1 MKKVQVLQLG
11 ARDYSKLMPVSERA
25 EWHYE
30 PDFSK
35 LPEKR
40 FDIFDLAILDRE
52 ITEAEL
58 NDLLRFLKAYTLFVT
73 EAVPVDRDSPT
84 WRLMVRRKG
93 KQISPEELRTLLE
106 EDLSDYFLESYGAN
120 FKPYNLSVAQRFQ
133 GKVAWR
139 GFEGVDLTGDFG
151 DKMTQAAFWRYN
163 IMIEENQNIEFWLE
177 YAKDGTV
184 EISLE
189 VMVLH
194 FLYDSV
200 PESQKTW
207 TFSEKEL
214 EDVVYIEN
222 KSSGRGGMIFAS
234 LKAKGQGKL
243 TVTTLHNRLSRRGK
257 GAFLPGGGRSVTS
270 DREEVFYF
278 FDPGNLKPPLNV
290 YFSGYKTAEGFEG
303 YHMLR
308 SFAHPFL
315 LISESRLEGGAF
327 YIGSDE
333 YEEKVEQII
342 RNCMKE
348 LGFQGSDVI
357 LSGISGGTYGAL
369 YYGCRIHPH
378 TILLGKPLASMGD
391 IAKNERLNRPG
402 GFPTSLD
409 MLHKFCGNLS
419 PEAVCRLNSRF
430 WDAFDRTEW
439 DGTQFA
445 VAYMIE
451 DDYDS
456 TAYENLQLHLKG
468 AHVRIFGKG
477 LHGRHNDDTNG
488 IVNWFV
494 KQYKR
499 IMQDYFDN
507 VQRETGGREN
517 GEAVMEDLLE

>member
-1 MKKVQVLQLG
+1 MKKIQVLQLG
-11 ARDYSKLMPVSERA
+11 ARNYSKLLPVSERA

-35 LPEKR
+35 LPAER

-52 ITEAEL
+52 ITEDEL
-58 NDLLRFLKAYTLFVT
+58 NALLRFLRAYTLFVT
-73 EAVPVDRDSPT
+73 EAVPLDGDSPT
-84 WRLMVRRKG
+84 RRLMVRRKG
-93 KQISPEELRTLLE
+93 KQLSPEELSVLLE
-106 EDLSDYFLESYGAN
+106 GGLTDYFSESYGEH
-120 FKPYNLSVAQRFQ
+120 FDPRCLSVAQGFR

-151 DKMTQAAFWRYN
+151 DEMTQIAFWRNN
-163 IMIEENQNIEFWLE
+163 IPIDRDQTIEFWLE

-222 KSSGRGGMIFAS
+222 KSGRRFAFAS
-234 LKAKGQGKL
+234 LKAKGQGTL
-243 TVTTLHNRLSRRGK
+243 TVTTLHNRFSRRGK
-257 GAFLPGGGRSVTS
+257 GAFLPGGGRRVTA

-278 FDPGNLKPPLNV
+278 FDPGNLEPPLNV
-290 YFSGYKTAEGFEG
+290 YFSGYKTMEGFEG

-308 SFAHPFL
+308 SMAHPFL

-327 YIGSDE
+327 YIGSEE
-333 YEEKVEQII
+333 YEGKIEQII
-342 RNCMKE
+342 RDCMDE
-348 LGFQGSDVI
+348 LGFQSSDVI

-369 YYGCRIHPH
+369 YYGCRLHPH

-391 IAKNERLNRPG
+391 IAKNERINRPG

-419 PEAVCRLNSRF
+419 PEAVRQLNSRF
-430 WDAFDRTEW
+430 WDVFDRTEW

-445 VAYMIE
+445 VAYMLE
-451 DDYDS
+451 DDYDN
-456 TAYENLQLHLKG
+456 TAYENLQIHLKG

-477 LHGRHNDDTNG
+477 LHGRHNDDSLG

-499 IMQDYFDN
+499 IIQDYFDN
-507 VQRETGGREN
+507 AQGETGGREN
-517 GEAVMEDLLE
+517 GKAVMEDLLE